1 MYEKEVINGSICIFV
16 LILIIFGNY
25 LGELVPCRVQKQMSK
40 NMYLKHFLGY
50 LTLLFFGT
58 LTYFKESRVNA
69 IYSSF
74 VIYAVFI
81 FISKTYYKFFML
93 IVVFAGL
100 VYFLDILKSELLE
113 SEVKTEMV
121 KTILEYIPQIQMMLI
136 IFSAVFGLLG
146 FTMYLGNKKHEY
158 GNKFNYVYFLLGK
171 PKCRDNAHPK
181 TTLYEDIVKAFAKT
195 Y

>member
-1 MYEKEVINGSICIFV
+1 MYEKEIINGSICIFV

-25 LGELVPCRVQKQMSK
+25 LGELVPCRVQKNMSK

-69 IYSSF
+69 IYTSF
-74 VIYAVFI
+74 IIYAVFI

-113 SEVKTEMV
+113 NEVKTEMV
-121 KTILEYIPQIQMMLI
+121 KTMLHYIPQIQMILVI
-136 IFSAVFGLLG
+136 CSIVFGLLG
-146 FTMYLGNKKHEY
+146 FTIYLGNKKHEY
-158 GNKFNYVYFLLGK
+158 GNRFNYIYFLLGK
-171 PKCRDNAHPK
+171 PKCRDNPHPQ
-181 TTLYEDIVKAFAKT
+181 TTLYEDLVKAFART